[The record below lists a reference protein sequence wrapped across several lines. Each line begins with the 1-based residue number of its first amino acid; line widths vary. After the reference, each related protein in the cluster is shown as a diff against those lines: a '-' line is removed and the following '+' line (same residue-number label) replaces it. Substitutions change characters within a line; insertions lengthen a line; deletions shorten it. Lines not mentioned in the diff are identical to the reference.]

1 MVMDTYIYYGT
12 CLGKNK
18 SIMLIRL
25 DFRDKM
31 IQWVEVLA
39 AQPEDKNLM
48 SRTMVERI
56 EPRESS

>member
-1 MVMDTYIYYGT
+1 MDAYIYYGT

-25 DFRDKM
+25 DYRDKM
-31 IQWVEVLA
+31 AQWVEVLP
-39 AQPEDKNLM
+39 AQPEDQNLM

-56 EPRESS
+56 DPRESC